1 MAAIQSPQ
9 TLARRQSS
17 AGRSLPSFQLACQSN
32 LPGAP
37 SQGRCWDGMP
47 TVTGSM
53 AFSLFEGGDAAPR
66 PKGVIPQR
74 AAAADPGHRRSPAP
88 PLQSA
93 HHLYQSAFCLF
104 ISPPLHPAFPSSPPI
119 CTSTRLS
126 SVNSF
131 RSSPPAVPNQRSS
144 SYRAT
149 KKNADYYQFLS
160 KCVSDQPK

>member
-37 SQGRCWDGMP
+37 SQGRCWA
-47 TVTGSM
+47 VTGSM
-53 AFSLFEGGDAAPR
+53 AFSLFEGGGGGAAPR

-104 ISPPLHPAFPSSPPI
+104 YLPPHPHPFIQLSLLLHPSVRLPVSPPSTHSARLLRRSP
-119 CTSTRLS
+119 TSGPLRTGPQRKTPTTT
-126 SVNSF
+126 SF
-131 RSSPPAVPNQRSS
+131 
-144 SYRAT
+144 
-149 KKNADYYQFLS
+149 
-160 KCVSDQPK
+160 